1 MVVSFLVT
9 HYRWFVYALLGALF
23 AAIVNVLTKKALQ
36 KTDATLAITVQ
47 AVLMLVTVSLI
58 TTFTGGWSKFGEV
71 PGWALGLTAVAGV
84 FAGLAWY
91 FGYQALGM
99 TEVSRATTV
108 DRLSLPLA
116 VILAMVFMKE
126 KPSGLNWAGV
136 GLMLVGAICVAQSS
150 GK

>member
-1 MVVSFLVT
+1 MT
-9 HYRWFVYALLGALF
+9 QYRWFVYALLGALF

-36 KTDATLAITVQ
+36 KTDATLAITIQ
-47 AVLMLVTVSLI
+47 AGVMLLTVSLI
-58 TTFTGGWSKFGEV
+58 TTFTGGWAKFADV

-84 FAGLAWY
+84 SAGLAWY

-99 TEVSRATTV
+99 TDVSRATTV

-116 VILAMVFMKE
+116 VILAMIFMKE
-126 KPSGLNWAGV
+126 KPSGLNWTGV
-136 GLMLVGAICVAQSS
+136 ALMLVGAICVAQSN